1 MKKITF
7 AKPIDKRKA
16 VEIAHIIYAVL
27 LIALAIT
34 VGILFIVNVVDV
46 YNSSDFSPFTVEA
59 IFLIPFRA
67 LSLKL
72 LRLPSTKSTTT
83 PRSFFTPKQESLP
96 HLKKTTRSLIFSEES
111 VQSDFLWQRTRA
123 SLSE

>member
-59 IFLIPFRA
+59 ISSHFRA
-67 LSLKL
+67 IAVPVIM
-72 LRLPSTKSTTT
+72 LPCFVVFYFD
-83 PRSFFTPKQESLP
+83 SFAFKREYKMQN
-96 HLKKTTRSLIFSEES
+96 KTYYNK
-111 VQSDFLWQRTRA
+111 A
-123 SLSE
+123 G